1 MEKFLNQFK
10 NQFQY
15 KEGQYQFHTT
25 IDGVLYYYEST
36 INKGTDM
43 WSNIEVDDVDNN
55 DPETKRQ
62 ISEIV
67 FQQYNRL

>member
-15 KEGQYQFHTT
+15 KEGQYKFHTW

-43 WSNIEVDDVDNN
+43 WSYIDVSGIENR
-55 DPETKRQ
+55 DPE
-62 ISEIV
+62 
-67 FQQYNRL
+67 